1 MDVLGNLGCD
11 PETALV
17 ILSFL
22 QAEHRSAEYGKELLS
37 LGQELTRNIHLNGCT
52 GASEDDGHLETDG
65 SRSTCVTFRLDGPEV
80 QRLGEFRLCVRVCV
94 I

>member
-1 MDVLGNLGCD
+1 MDVLDNLGRE

-22 QAEHRSAEYGKELLS
+22 KSEHKSAEYRDELLS
-37 LGQELTRNIHLNGCT
+37 LGQELTQNIRLNGCT

-65 SRSTCVTFRLDGPEV
+65 SRSTCITFRLDGPEV
-80 QRLGEFRLCVRVCV
+80 QRLGEFCLCL
-94 I
+94 